1 MSVDFLKVKIY
12 NPVMA
17 QKKILESGEM
27 YLETIFLLKQK
38 NDFVRSVDVVAELGY
53 SKSSVSRGVNLLKDR
68 GFITIDENGKIE
80 FTELGLKYTQNIYE
94 RHEVLTAFL
103 EKLGVSSDIAEND
116 ACRIEHVISGE
127 TLEAIKRF
135 NKK

>member
-12 NPVMA
+12 NSVMG
-17 QKKILESGEM
+17 QKTILESGEM

-68 GFITIDENGKIE
+68 GFITIDENGKIYDPTRGMK
-80 FTELGLKYTQNIYE
+80 FNLDA
-94 RHEVLTAFL
+94 RF
-103 EKLGVSSDIAEND
+103 END
-116 ACRIEHVISGE
+116 GV
-127 TLEAIKRF
+127 TLVLHGKVGPFYKSIKW
-135 NKK
+135 KKI